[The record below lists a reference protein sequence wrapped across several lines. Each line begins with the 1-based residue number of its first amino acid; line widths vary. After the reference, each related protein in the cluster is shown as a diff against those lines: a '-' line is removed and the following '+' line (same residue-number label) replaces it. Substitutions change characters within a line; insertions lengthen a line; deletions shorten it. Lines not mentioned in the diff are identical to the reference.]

1 MIDDDVD
8 STIPDHL
15 TTYDPYTIHLLGM
28 RSSFHTRTNIEYVR
42 ITKFTVPA
50 LIFKKFSD

>member
-15 TTYDPYTIHLLGM
+15 ITNDPFTIHLLGM
-28 RSSFHTRTNIEYVR
+28 WSRFHPNHNLLRCSTY
-42 ITKFTVPA
+42 
-50 LIFKKFSD
+50 